1 MTYFALCRAAA
12 VAAVAAAGLLP
23 ACAPRPAA
31 SASTAVTA
39 PAAPTNQFARDS
51 TLRRIATLQDER
63 RTAALLPYLSHPE
76 ARYRQAAAEALASVQ
91 DKAATPRLL
100 LLLQEDEVPRVRQ
113 LAAYALGQAADSTAE
128 TGLYQQLPHET
139 DAATRHYVLE
149 ALGRCTSRT
158 GLAGLTKLPPALAAD
173 TAALSGQAWG
183 LYRAGLRGL
192 TSEAAVARLVQLL
205 ARPNPSS
212 ARLAA
217 ANALA
222 RTRGLNLAPYAAALT
237 AAARTDPHYA
247 VRAGVAQALA
257 KAATDASVPAT
268 LAALAR
274 RDPDYRVRL
283 SALRAM
289 SAPMYA
295 PVKEAAWAALT
306 DENAQ
311 VALTAAEFFLAHAAS
326 ANEPGPTLL
335 EKAQALPEW
344 RVRATLLAA
353 ALRQPGAGR
362 EAIRRAVQERYL
374 ASTDAYEKGYLLK
387 ALGEDPAAFNFVR
400 EATFAP
406 ARSLVVGTYGMEAL
420 VAQRR
425 LPDFPANRQPDF
437 ALVLRQ
443 GVLGGDVAQLGLAAE
458 AIRDPK
464 LNLRRLL
471 PNPDF
476 LVAARARLVL
486 PRDLEA
492 WQSLQQT
499 IDFLR
504 GAKPTAVPVAR
515 AASHPIPWDVVMAL
529 PAAPRAV
536 VRTSKGN
543 VVLRLLVNE
552 APGSVASFVQLV
564 REGFYDGRNFHR
576 VVPNFVAQGGC
587 PRGDGWGSTDY
598 NLRSEFADLHY
609 GEGAVGLASAGKD
622 TESCQWFITHA
633 PTPHLDGRYTI
644 FAQVVEGMEVVSRLE
659 IGDRIDKVELV
670 R

>member
-1 MTYFALCRAAA
+1 MTYSALCRAATVVA
-12 VAAVAAAGLLP
+12 TVAAIGLLP
-23 ACAPRPAA
+23 ACAPRPVASGSVAA
-31 SASTAVTA
+31 V
-39 PAAPTNQFARDS
+39 APTNQFALDS

-63 RTAALLPYLSHPE
+63 RTAALLPYLNHPE
-76 ARYRQAAAEALASVQ
+76 TRYRQAAAEALASVQ

-100 LLLQEDEVPRVRQ
+100 LLLQEDEAPRVRQ

-128 TGLYQQLPHET
+128 TGLMQQLPHET
-139 DAATRHYVLE
+139 DAATRRYVLE
-149 ALGRCTSRT
+149 ALGRCTSRA
-158 GLAGLTKLPPALAAD
+158 GLAGLTKLPPALATD

-205 ARPNPSS
+205 AAENPTS

-222 RTRGLNLAPYAAALT
+222 RTRGLNLAPYAAALA
-237 AAARTDPHYA
+237 AAARTDRHYA

-257 KAATDASVPAT
+257 KAATDASVPAS

-289 SAPMYA
+289 SAAMYA

-311 VALTAAEFFLAHAAS
+311 VALTAAEFFLAHATS
-326 ANEPGPTLL
+326 EPGPVLL

-353 ALRQPGAGR
+353 ALRQPGPGR
-362 EAIRRAVQERYL
+362 EAIRRAVQERYS
-374 ASTDAYEKGYLLK
+374 ASPDAYEKGYLLK
-387 ALGEDPAAFNFVR
+387 ALGEDPAAFDFVR

-406 ARSLVVGTYGMEAL
+406 GRSLVVGTYGMEAL

-425 LPDFPANRQPDF
+425 LPDFPAGRQPDF

-471 PNPDF
+471 PNTDF
-476 LVAARARLVL
+476 LVAARRKLVL

-499 IDFLR
+499 IDYLR
-504 GAKPTAVPVAR
+504 GATPTPVPVAR

-529 PAAPRAV
+529 PAVPRAI

-552 APGSVASFVQLV
+552 APGSVASFVQLI
-564 REGFYDGRNFHR
+564 RAGFYDGKNFHR

-644 FAQVVEGMEVVSRLE
+644 FAQVIEGMDVVSRLE
-659 IGDRIDKVELV
+659 IGDRIDKVELQ
-670 R
+670 

>member
-1 MTYFALCRAAA
+1 MTYSALCRATAA
-12 VAAVAAAGLLP
+12 VAMAAGLLP
-23 ACAPRPAA
+23 ACAPRPVA
-31 SASTAVTA
+31 SAAA
-39 PAAPTNQFARDS
+39 PAVAANQFALDS
-51 TLRRIATLQDER
+51 ALRRIATLQDER
-63 RTAALLPYLSHPE
+63 RTAALLPYLGHAES
-76 ARYRQAAAEALASVQ
+76 RYRQAAAEALASVQ

-100 LLLQEDEVPRVRQ
+100 LLLQEDAEPRVRQ
-113 LAAYALGQAADSTAE
+113 LAAYALGQTADSTAE

-139 DAATRHYVLE
+139 DATARRYVLE
-149 ALGRCTSRT
+149 ALGRCTSRA
-158 GLAGLTKLPPALAAD
+158 GLAALTRLPPALATD

-192 TSEAAVARLVQLL
+192 TSEATVARLMQLL
-205 ARPNPSS
+205 AAPNTTS

-222 RTRGLNLAPYAAALT
+222 RTRGLNLAPYVAALT
-237 AAARTDPHYA
+237 ATARQDRHYA
-247 VRAGVAQALA
+247 VRAGAAQALA
-257 KAATDASVPAT
+257 KAATEPTVPAA

-289 SAPMYA
+289 SGPMYA

-311 VALTAAEFFLAHAAS
+311 VALAAAEFFLAHAT
-326 ANEPGPTLL
+326 NEPGPTLL
-335 EKAQALPEW
+335 EKAQALPQW

-353 ALRQPGAGR
+353 ALRQPGPGR
-362 EAIRRAVQERYL
+362 EAIRRAVQERFT
-374 ASTDAYEKGYLLK
+374 ASTDAYERGYLLK
-387 ALGEDPAAFNFVR
+387 ALGEDPAAFDFVR

-406 ARSLVVGTYGMEAL
+406 GHSLVVGTYGMEAL

-425 LPDFPANRQPDF
+425 LPDFPAARQPDF

-443 GVLGGDVAQLGLAAE
+443 AVLGGDVAQLGLAAE

-464 LNLRRLL
+464 LNLRPLL

-476 LVAARARLVL
+476 LLDARAKLVL

-492 WQSLQQT
+492 LQSLQQT
-499 IDFLR
+499 VDYLR
-504 GAKPTAVPVAR
+504 GVKPTPVPVAQ
-515 AASHPIPWDVVMAL
+515 AASHPILWDVVMAL

-552 APGSVASFVQLV
+552 APGSVASFVQLI
-564 REGFYDGRNFHR
+564 REGFYDGKNFHR

-644 FAQVVEGMEVVSRLE
+644 FAQVVEGMDVVSRLE
-659 IGDRIDKVELV
+659 IGDRIDKVELLK
-670 R
+670 